1 MSSTCAS
8 PRFRQSIRTGIS
20 CTSADGLL
28 SPRAKSPSPTVSI
41 DLAIFTGADVT
52 LSAYHAGS
60 GTFVGA
66 PAFQGVTL
74 VRADTASYCIQ
85 AARGALVQHEAG
97 PGGPVQ
103 TGPC

>member
-1 MSSTCAS
+1 MRIFGVVGMLAALVVTA
-8 PRFRQSIRTGIS
+8 ILATGQLGGG
-20 CTSADGLL
+20 T
-28 SPRAKSPSPTVSI
+28 SPSPTVSI
-41 DLAIFTGADVT
+41 DLAIFTGVHVT
-52 LSAYHAGS
+52 LPAYHAGS

-85 AARGALVQHEAG
+85 ATRGALVQHEAG

>member
-1 MSSTCAS
+1 MRIFGAVGILAALVVTA
-8 PRFRQSIRTGIS
+8 ILATGQLGGG
-20 CTSADGLL
+20 T
-28 SPRAKSPSPTVSI
+28 SPSPTISI

-66 PAFQGVTL
+66 PALQGVTL
-74 VRADTASYCIQ
+74 VRADAASYCIQ
-85 AARGALVQHEAG
+85 AARGALVHHEAS

>member
-1 MSSTCAS
+1 MRIFGVVGMLAVLVVTA
-8 PRFRQSIRTGIS
+8 ILATGQL
-20 CTSADGLL
+20 GGG
-28 SPRAKSPSPTVSI
+28 KSPSPTVSI
-41 DLAIFTGADVT
+41 DLAVFTGADVT

-60 GTFVGA
+60 GTFAGA

-85 AARGALVQHEAG
+85 AVRGALVKHEEG

-103 TGPC
+103 IGPC

>member
-1 MSSTCAS
+1 MRIFGVVGMLAALVVTA
-8 PRFRQSIRTGIS
+8 ILATGQLGGG
-20 CTSADGLL
+20 T
-28 SPRAKSPSPTVSI
+28 SPSPTASI